1 MIFIL
6 RSCFVT
12 CMNNVMTVTRS
23 KDTYIQVRIDDELK
37 EAVRI
42 TAHSRGLSM
51 SALIHSILVQAV
63 REEKQLYP
71 EAFKSMSVPILKEP
85 AK

>member
-1 MIFIL
+1 
-6 RSCFVT
+6 
-12 CMNNVMTVTRS
+12 MNNVMTVTRS

-71 EAFKSMSVPILKEP
+71 EVFKTTSVPVLKES